1 MVALRRSL
9 AGPLDTLILVGVA
22 ALAWAAV
29 ARLVGPQVLT
39 GPTDTLTYLARLLA
53 DPDFQASAWE
63 TARAFFLALVIA
75 WSSGLVVGMLL
86 GAHRMTGEVAEP
98 ILTALYSIP
107 KITLYPVVLLF
118 FGLGLSARVA
128 FGAIHGFVP
137 VALFTMAAVRGVRP
151 IYFRAAQSMRLGPLE
166 TAWHI
171 IVPASL
177 PGIVSGLRV
186 GFSLTLLG
194 TLIGEMFASQ
204 RGLGHLT
211 IKAMETAD
219 TRLLIALA
227 FLLVVVATA
236 AGALLLAI
244 DQWVRRRI
252 P

>member
-1 MVALRRSL
+1 MLALKRSL
-9 AGPLDTLILVGVA
+9 TGPLDTATLIAVGA
-22 ALAWAAV
+22 IAWAAA

-39 GPTDTLTYLARLLA
+39 GPAETLGYLGRLLA
-53 DPDFQASAWE
+53 DPDFQLGAWE
-63 TARAFFLALVIA
+63 TARAFLLALAIA
-75 WSSGLVVGMLL
+75 WSSGLMAGMLL

-151 IYFRAAQSMRLGPLE
+151 IYFRAARSMRLGPVE
-166 TAWHI
+166 TAWHV

-204 RGLGHLT
+204 RGLGHMT

-219 TRLLIALA
+219 TPLLMALA
-227 FLLVVVATA
+227 LLLVIVATS
-236 AGALLLAI
+236 AGALLLGL
-244 DQWVRRRI
+244 DRWVRRRL

>member
-1 MVALRRSL
+1 MAALRRSL
-9 AGPLDTLILVGVA
+9 AGPMDTAILMICAV
-22 ALAWAAV
+22 LSWAAA

-39 GPTDTLTYLARLLA
+39 GPVETLAYLVGLLSDGDFLESARETTRAFLLA
-53 DPDFQASAWE
+53 
-63 TARAFFLALVIA
+63 LLIA
-75 WSSGLVVGMLL
+75 WSSGLMIGTLL

-107 KITLYPVVLLF
+107 KITLYPVILLF

-137 VALFTMAAVRGVRP
+137 VVLFTMAAVRGVRP
-151 IYFRAAQSMRLGPLE
+151 IYFRTAQSLRLGPIA
-166 TAWHI
+166 TTWHI
-171 IVPASL
+171 ILPACL
-177 PGIVSGLRV
+177 PGVVSGLRV

-211 IKAMETAD
+211 IRAMETAD

-227 FLLVVVATA
+227 LLLVLVATS
-236 AGALLLAI
+236 AGALLLAL
-244 DQWVRRRI
+244 DRRLHKRLS
-252 P
+252 